1 MSTTLRDATTYYGIL
16 PRIKNSPPGCFLN
29 GLSNPDRIQKK
40 KVSMAVAILTFLN
53 TDYNLDTTVEAV
65 QKAVLT
71 VTLIMQIP
79 LTKFA
84 F

>member
-1 MSTTLRDATTYYGIL
+1 
-16 PRIKNSPPGCFLN
+16 
-29 GLSNPDRIQKK
+29 
-40 KVSMAVAILTFLN
+40 MAVAILTFLN